1 MKGSMGVRAGLAMC
15 ALLITAAAVAQ
26 TPDEL
31 AQEPGQ
37 PVLAPAPGKF
47 IFAQRLGD
55 EDSLDDRG
63 PILIAQGPGG
73 PDGPGRMMIHRPPME
88 QAFVGG
94 PGLGGRWWDNPRVI
108 ERLKLTDDQRKAFDQ
123 ILLDH
128 REKLIDLRANVEKA
142 ELAME
147 PLVQADQPNE
157 SGILA
162 QIDKVAQARAELE
175 KANARYLLA
184 LRSKLTPDQWKQV
197 QEFRKNRGHEGWGPE
212 GRRPDGMRPGR
223 RGPDGGGPG
232 DGPGAPPPAPGPQ
245 GMQESGPPAD
255 GGSPGAQQ

>member
-1 MKGSMGVRAGLAMC
+1 MKNSMVVRVGLAIG
-15 ALLITAAAVAQ
+15 ALLMTGAALAQ
-26 TPDEL
+26 GPDEL
-31 AQEPGQ
+31 ALQPGQ
-37 PVLAPAPGKF
+37 PPAEPGPGKVLF
-47 IFAQRLGD
+47 TQKLGD
-55 EDSLDDRG
+55 PDLLDDPG

-94 PGLGGRWWDNPRVI
+94 PGLGGRWWDNPRVVDK
-108 ERLKLTDDQRKAFDQ
+108 LKLTDDQRKAFDQ

-157 SGILA
+157 SSILA

-197 QEFRKNRGHEGWGPE
+197 QDFRKNRREGWGLE
-212 GRRPDGMRPGR
+212 GRRPEGMRPGR
-223 RGPDGGGPG
+223 REPDGGGPSG
-232 DGPGAPPPAPGPQ
+232 GPGGPPAAPGPQ
-245 GMQESGPPAD
+245 GMQENGSPAD
-255 GGSPGAQQ
+255 AGAPGAHQ